1 LYHVYLLT
9 DQVRKIPSEKSLQ
22 KKVFEACDSIEQTGE
37 EITLEQVREQ
47 TGGSDRNLS
56 RYINEWK
63 AAKETAITVAGSS
76 EISPQEQELVAI
88 NDESVP
94 DSVPSAQIYSTTPQ
108 DDLEK
113 VARRGAERAAAIL
126 VGEDAVAAY
135 LLENPDQLPA
145 DLRAK
150 VEATRAK
157 VNQTVERRQ
166 EEYEPDFFAQM
177 AIAMFQ

>member
-1 LYHVYLLT
+1 M
-9 DQVRKIPSEKSLQ
+9 PGEKSLQ
-22 KKVFEACDSIEQTGE
+22 KKVFEACDSMERTGE
-37 EITLEQVREQ
+37 EITLEHVREQ

-88 NDESVP
+88 SDESLP
-94 DSVPSAQIYSTTPQ
+94 DSLPSSQIYSTTPQ
-108 DDLEK
+108 DDLDK
-113 VARRGAERAAAIL
+113 VARRAAERAAAIIIA
-126 VGEDAVAAY
+126 EDTVAAY

-145 DLRAK
+145 DLREK

-177 AIAMFQ
+177 AIAMLQ